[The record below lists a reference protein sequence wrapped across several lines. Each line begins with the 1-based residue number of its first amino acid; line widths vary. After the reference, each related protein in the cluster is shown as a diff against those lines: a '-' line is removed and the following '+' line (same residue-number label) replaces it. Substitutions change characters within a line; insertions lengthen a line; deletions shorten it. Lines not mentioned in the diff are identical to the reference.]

1 MTIADIIK
9 EIAKGNVSQSIIV
22 CTVTAVDT
30 KARTIDA
37 QPIDDGA
44 PLLAVNLQA
53 NQDAEVG
60 LVLFPRIGSYV
71 VVGMLDGYAA
81 GVVLLT
87 EDVESILA
95 TVGNMSIEMTEEG
108 IKLNGGDLGGMVKVE
123 DLTTRLNA
131 IEDDINNLKNA
142 MANAPITPQDG
153 GAAFK
158 AGMTS
163 WYGATLRK
171 SQRSDYENE
180 RVKQ

>member
-1 MTIADIIK
+1 MNIKDIIK
-9 EIAKGNVSQSIIV
+9 EIAKGNNSQSIVV
-22 CTVTAVDT
+22 CTVTSIDET
-30 KARTIDA
+30 ARTVDV

-53 NQDAEVG
+53 NQNAEVG
-60 LVLFPRIGSYV
+60 IVQFPRIGSYV
-71 VVGMLDGYAA
+71 VVGMLDGYDA

-87 EDVESILA
+87 EDVEKVLA
-95 TVGNMSIEMTEEG
+95 TVGNMSIELKEEG
-108 IKLNGGDLGGMVKVE
+108 IELNGGRLGGLVKVA

-142 MANAPITPQDG
+142 MASAPNVAQDG

-158 AGMTS
+158 AGMSS
-163 WYGATLRK
+163 WYGSPLTR